1 MMELLHKNVT
11 NANVVLELI
20 PNSET
25 TKSWF
30 MSGSSVR
37 SVDRKFAII
46 SCSKG
51 IGPQCMESSPKMPI
65 SVNFVQCFSPSVH
78 LYISM
83 SNQNIKP
90 IMFKQTI
97 KLQTNN
103 VWWILGI
110 AKLAPYGHAR
120 RTKCPNLR
128 SNNKQTMF
136 EQENIS
142 ASC

>member
-1 MMELLHKNVT
+1 MKELLHKNVT
-11 NANVVLELI
+11 NANVVSELI

-65 SVNFVQCFSPSVH
+65 SVNIAQCFSPSVH

-83 SNQNIKP
+83 SNQNIKL
-90 IMFKQTI
+90 IMFEQTI
-97 KLQTNN
+97 K
-103 VWWILGI
+103 
-110 AKLAPYGHAR
+110 
-120 RTKCPNLR
+120 
-128 SNNKQTMF
+128 KQTMF
-136 EQENIS
+136 DEF
-142 ASC
+142 

>member
-1 MMELLHKNVT
+1 MKELLHKNVT
-11 NANVVLELI
+11 NANVVSELI

-65 SVNFVQCFSPSVH
+65 SVNIAQCFSPSVH
-78 LYISM
+78 LYINM
-83 SNQNIKP
+83 SNQNIKL
-90 IMFKQTI
+90 IMFEQTI
-97 KLQTNN
+97 
-103 VWWILGI
+103 
-110 AKLAPYGHAR
+110 
-120 RTKCPNLR
+120 
-128 SNNKQTMF
+128 NKQTMF
-136 EQENIS
+136 DEF
-142 ASC
+142 